1 MLYESAEL
9 EGFPLMTWC
18 QLCWLGAIL
27 WSKMNQCGAAVAS
40 YVLVR
45 GNALAQAKRGLVDDA
60 GDKRLAARALCALL
74 TAALVVSRKVKDGL
88 SDGTRDVQ

>member
-1 MLYESAEL
+1 
-9 EGFPLMTWC
+9 MTWC

-60 GDKRLAARALCALL
+60 GDKRLAARALCVLPVSYTHL
-74 TAALVVSRKVKDGL
+74 TLPTTD
-88 SDGTRDVQ
+88 

>member
-1 MLYESAEL
+1 M
-9 EGFPLMTWC
+9 MTWC

-45 GNALAQAKRGLVDDA
+45 GNALAQAKRGLWTT
-60 GDKRLAARALCALL
+60 LATNGLLLMLCAR
-74 TAALVVSRKVKDGL
+74 S
-88 SDGTRDVQ
+88 